1 MSQEMYKDL
10 LNCVET
16 EINLFKSIS
25 EEVSSQIDL
34 INSDLNLEKYMILLS
49 NNLIKFNK
57 QNLVT
62 LLDTN
67 DDNLIV
73 KYFAVLSKEIASEEA
88 LLLIM
93 DSDIFEEL
101 SEVVV
106 ENVLNMN
113 VLEDSD
119 SIKLIDQ
126 YDKKISLF
134 KINNAGN
141 QVRKHVLENYFL
153 PSDYQKIIEG
163 FKEFDLW
170 EEIISKINLES
181 NAWSE
186 LISNKMSEE
195 FLDKLIRDENLKET
209 LKIELL
215 KKIIEDRTHMYKWKE
230 WIKSIGSISSIS
242 KVFENGRPKV
252 ENEAEDR
259 VARTLEKT
267 EVVTIGKDNR
277 LNFRPTKFEELHHL
291 KSTFY

>member
-1 MSQEMYKDL
+1 EMYKDL

-16 EINLFKSIS
+16 EIILFKSIS
-25 EEVSSQIDL
+25 EEVNSQIDL
-34 INSDLNLEKYMILLS
+34 INSDLNLEKYMILVS

-57 QNLVT
+57 DNLVT

-67 DDNLIV
+67 DDNLII
-73 KYFAVLSKEIASEEA
+73 KYFTVLSKEIASEEV

-93 DSDIFEEL
+93 DSDILEKL

-106 ENVLNMN
+106 ENILNMN
-113 VLEDSD
+113 ILEDSD
-119 SIKLIDQ
+119 SIKVIDQ

-141 QVRKHVLENYFL
+141 QVRKHILENYFL
-153 PSDYQKIIEG
+153 PSDYQKIIEN

-181 NAWSE
+181 NAWTE
-186 LISNKMSEE
+186 LISNKMSED
-195 FLDKLIRDENLKET
+195 FLDRLFRDENLKEM

-215 KKIIEDRTHMYKWKE
+215 IKSIKDTTHMYKWKE
-230 WIKSIGSISSIS
+230 WIKSIGSISRIS

-252 ENEAEDR
+252 ENETEDR
-259 VARTLEKT
+259 VARTVEKIK
-267 EVVTIGKDNR
+267 VVTIGKDNR
-277 LNFRPTKFEELHHL
+277 LNFRPTKFEELQYL
-291 KSTFY
+291 KSTSY